1 MILFGNKLYGMDYFE
16 GNCDYLINCED
27 AINYFDEYNTT
38 VHFISEMEF
47 NKNHTAMPHGGF
59 VLRSGKTGYKNENS
73 AVVST
78 VTKRNRMEDKMS
90 IFTGAGVAIVTPMNQ
105 DGSVNFEK
113 FKELIEFQIAN
124 GTDAIIVC
132 GTTGEAST
140 LSHEEHLEV
149 VKYCVDVVNK
159 RIPVVAGT
167 GSNCTDTAV
176 YLSKEAES
184 YGVDGLLLVS
194 PYYNKATQNGLY
206 KHFKTV
212 ADAVKI
218 PIILYNIQGRTGV
231 NIAPAT
237 IARLCND
244 CENIVGVKE
253 ASGNISQ
260 VAKIASLGKGTIDI
274 YSGNDDQIV
283 PILSLGGKGVISV
296 LSNIAPKQTH
306 DICAKYFEGDVQGSM
321 QMQLDAIELIDALFC
336 EVNPIPVK
344 MALNL
349 MGMEAG
355 TLRLPLTDME
365 EANAAKLEKAMKDY
379 GLL

>member
-1 MILFGNKLYGMDYFE
+1 
-16 GNCDYLINCED
+16 
-27 AINYFDEYNTT
+27 
-38 VHFISEMEF
+38 
-47 NKNHTAMPHGGF
+47 
-59 VLRSGKTGYKNENS
+59 
-73 AVVST
+73 
-78 VTKRNRMEDKMS
+78 
-90 IFTGAGVAIVTPMNQ
+90 
-105 DGSVNFEK
+105 
-113 FKELIEFQIAN
+113 
-124 GTDAIIVC
+124 
-132 GTTGEAST
+132 
-140 LSHEEHLEV
+140 
-149 VKYCVDVVNK
+149 
-159 RIPVVAGT
+159 
-167 GSNCTDTAV
+167 
-176 YLSKEAES
+176 
-184 YGVDGLLLVS
+184 
-194 PYYNKATQNGLY
+194 
-206 KHFKTV
+206 
-212 ADAVKI
+212 
-218 PIILYNIQGRTGV
+218 
-231 NIAPAT
+231 
-237 IARLCND
+237 
-244 CENIVGVKE
+244 VKE